1 LNVERRVLNV
11 SSTALSGDAVVTT
24 VVFTVDNEKYVKIIV
39 NFLDGETREVELT
52 LEEFKT
58 LLTHLQQI
66 LKNTVTTEAAK

>member
-1 LNVERRVLNV
+1 MNVERRVLNV

-58 LLTHLQQI
+58 LLAHLQQI
-66 LKNTVTTEAAK
+66 LKNTVTTEATK